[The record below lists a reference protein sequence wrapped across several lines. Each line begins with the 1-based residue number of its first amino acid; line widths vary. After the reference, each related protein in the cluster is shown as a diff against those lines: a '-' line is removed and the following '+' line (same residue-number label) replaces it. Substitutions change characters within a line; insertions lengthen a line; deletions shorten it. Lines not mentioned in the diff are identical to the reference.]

1 MERVRG
7 PDKMRAVIFKTALA
21 ERKNLAVITL
31 LMIACT
37 VLALPTAAQQQGP
50 LPPPPPS
57 TVAPSGPSVEPAKK
71 NASGQE
77 TPSHITN
84 EPPGVPVQEIIQKYT
99 QHEEEFRKE
108 RDNFTYT
115 QIFVFQELD
124 EDDRPDGEYRLTSD
138 ILFTPAGKRYEKV
151 VDAPSPSLKRISMSQ
166 QDFDD
171 IEKVWPLVLTP
182 SDLPKYDVKYV
193 GREQVDEVSTYVF
206 DIAPLK
212 LEKGQRYFQGRV
224 WVEDKDLQI
233 VKTHGK
239 ATGLLKKKEDQAF
252 PVFETFR
259 ENIEGHYR
267 FPTYTRADDTL
278 QFKSGQAVHIRL
290 SVRYQNYK
298 RFGSTIKIGKATQVD
313 PEKPQP

>member
-1 MERVRG
+1 
-7 PDKMRAVIFKTALA
+7 MRAVISKIAVKECKNLGVITVLMITCTALA
-21 ERKNLAVITL
+21 
-31 LMIACT
+31 
-37 VLALPTAAQQQGP
+37 TAAQQQGP
-50 LPPPPPS
+50 LPPPPAS
-57 TVAPSGPSVEPAKK
+57 TVAPSSPSVEPAKK

-84 EPPGVPVQEIIQKYT
+84 EPPGVPVQEIIQKFT
-99 QHEEEFRKE
+99 EHEEEFRKE

-151 VDAPSPSLKRISMSQ
+151 LEAPSPSLKRITMSQ

-252 PVFETFR
+252 PMFETFR
-259 ENIEGHYR
+259 ENIEGHYW
-267 FPTYTRADDTL
+267 FPTYTRADDYL
-278 QFKSGQAVHIRL
+278 RFKSGQAVHIRL

-313 PEKPQP
+313 PEKPQQ

>member
-1 MERVRG
+1 
-7 PDKMRAVIFKTALA
+7 MRAVISKTAVT
-21 ERKNLAVITL
+21 ERRNLAVTL

-37 VLALPTAAQQQGP
+37 VLALPAAAQQQGP

-77 TPSHITN
+77 TSSHISN
-84 EPPGVPVQEIIQKYT
+84 EQPPVPVQQIIQKFT
-99 QHEEEFRKE
+99 EHEGEFRRE

-124 EDDRPDGEYRLTSD
+124 DDGQPDGEYRLTSD

-151 VDAPSPSLKRISMSQ
+151 LEAPSPSLKRISMSQ

-193 GREQVDEVSTYVF
+193 GREQVDEVGTYVF

-224 WVEDKDLQI
+224 WVEDKDFQI
-233 VKTHGK
+233 VKTRGK

-252 PVFETFR
+252 PTFETFR
-259 ENIEGHYR
+259 ENIEGHYW
-267 FPTYTRADDTL
+267 FPTYTRADDIL
-278 QFKSGQAVHIRL
+278 RFKSGQDVHIRL

-298 RFGSTIKIGKATQVD
+298 RFGATIKIGTPTQVD
-313 PEKPQP
+313 PEKP

>member
-1 MERVRG
+1 MNGVSSQIAEKKPKQMRVG
-7 PDKMRAVIFKTALA
+7 ALF
-21 ERKNLAVITL
+21 L
-31 LMIACT
+31 IACGT
-37 VLALPTAAQQQGP
+37 LALPMIAQQQGP
-50 LPPPPPS
+50 MPPPLGAAAPPI
-57 TVAPSGPSVEPAKK
+57 ASVETPIA
-71 NASGQE
+71 NVPQQE
-77 TPSHITN
+77 TSSHISK
-84 EPPGVPVQEIIQKYT
+84 EQPSVPVQEIIQKFA
-99 QHEEEFRKE
+99 QHEGEFRRE

-124 EDDRPDGEYRLTSD
+124 DDGQPDGEYRLTSD

-151 VDAPSPSLKRISMSQ
+151 LEAPSPSLKRISMSQ

-171 IEKVWPLVLTP
+171 IEKVWPLVLTQEE
-182 SDLPKYDVKYV
+182 LPKYDVKYV
-193 GREQVDEVSTYVF
+193 GREQIDEVNTYVF

-212 LEKGQRYFQGRV
+212 MEKGQRYFEGRV

-259 ENIEGHYR
+259 ENIEGHYW
-267 FPTYTRADDTL
+267 FPTYTRADDYL
-278 QFKSGQAVHIRL
+278 RFKTGQAVHIRL

-313 PEKPQP
+313 PEKPPK

>member
-1 MERVRG
+1 MRAIISKIAVKEPQNLRVRVLL
-7 PDKMRAVIFKTALA
+7 MVVCAALA
-21 ERKNLAVITL
+21 LT
-31 LMIACT
+31 M
-37 VLALPTAAQQQGP
+37 AAQQQGP
-50 LPPPPPS
+50 LPPPPPG
-57 TVAPSGPSVEPAKK
+57 TVALSSPPADLAKK

-77 TPSHITN
+77 TSSHITS
-84 EPPGVPVQEIIQKYT
+84 EPPGIPVQQIIQKFT
-99 QHEEEFRKE
+99 EHEEEFRKE

-115 QIFVFQELD
+115 QIFIFQELD
-124 EDDRPDGEYRLTSD
+124 EDNRPDGEYRLTSD

-151 VDAPSPSLKRISMSQ
+151 IEAPSPSLKRISMSQ

-259 ENIEGHYR
+259 ENIEGHYW
-267 FPTYTRADDTL
+267 FPTYTRADDIL
-278 QFKSGQAVHIRL
+278 QFKSGQSVHIRL

-313 PEKPQP
+313 PEKPQ

>member
-1 MERVRG
+1 MC
-7 PDKMRAVIFKTALA
+7 AVISKTAVT

-84 EPPGVPVQEIIQKYT
+84 EPPGVPVQEIIQKFT
-99 QHEEEFRKE
+99 EHEEEFRKE

-151 VDAPSPSLKRISMSQ
+151 LEAPSPSLKRISMSQ

-252 PVFETFR
+252 PMFETFR
-259 ENIEGHYR
+259 ENIEGHYW
-267 FPTYTRADDTL
+267 FPTYTRADDYL
-278 QFKSGQAVHIRL
+278 RFKTGQAVHIRL

-313 PEKPQP
+313 PEKPQQ